1 MHLLIWNVVLS
12 LVLLNSVVKAEALSP
27 VLKPVASLAVDVT
40 NPVRLQ
46 KGAMLYMNYCSG
58 CHSLQYLRYNR
69 MAQDLGLTTFTGS
82 VDEALLKNNL
92 IFTEAR
98 IDDPIRIAMPAEDAL
113 QWFGM
118 LPPDL
123 SLSARARGTVWLYNY
138 LRGFYR
144 DDTRPF
150 GSNNRLLADVAMP
163 NILAP
168 LAGEVI
174 QSAGAH
180 SQLSIVQSGAISPIE
195 FDELVLDL
203 VTFLSYAA
211 EPAQLA
217 RAKLGPYVLLWLSV
231 LLVLVYL
238 LKRSYWQ
245 QLKSADS

>member
-1 MHLLIWNVVLS
+1 MLHNC
-12 LVLLNSVVKAEALSP
+12 LVNAETLSP
-27 VLKPVASLAVDVT
+27 IIKPVTSLAVDVT
-40 NPVRLQ
+40 DRARLQ
-46 KGAMLYMNYCSG
+46 KGAMFYMNYCSG

-69 MAQDLGLTTFTGS
+69 MAQDLGLTTFSGS

-92 IFTEAR
+92 IFTQAR

-113 QWFGM
+113 QWFGI

-138 LRGFYR
+138 LHGFYR
-144 DDTRPF
+144 DETRPF
-150 GSNNRLLADVAMP
+150 GSNNRLFADVAMP

-180 SQLSIVQSGAISPIE
+180 PQLTIAQAGAINSRE

-217 RAKLGPYVLLWLSV
+217 RTKLGPYVLLWLSI
-231 LLVLVYL
+231 LLILVYL
-238 LKRSYWQ
+238 LKHSYWQ
-245 QLKSADS
+245 RLKSTDS